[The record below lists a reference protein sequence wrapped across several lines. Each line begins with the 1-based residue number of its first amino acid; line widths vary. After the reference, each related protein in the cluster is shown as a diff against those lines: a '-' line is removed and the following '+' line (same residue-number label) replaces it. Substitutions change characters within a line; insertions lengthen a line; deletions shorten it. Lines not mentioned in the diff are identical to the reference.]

1 MSRAGDTGLK
11 VKGGAQLI
19 SSENNRAKIHQ
30 SGWEKLAENKTEG
43 QCPLSPTPDTQ
54 ALPLPGVFSRVT
66 SKKLIGQKYASCMKL
81 VISDILLF
89 LKILKQRF
97 IIKYIFD

>member
-30 SGWEKLAENKTEG
+30 SGWEKLSEKKVCVGWE
-43 QCPLSPTPDTQ
+43 STPWSTLQMNDI
-54 ALPLPGVFSRVT
+54 VF
-66 SKKLIGQKYASCMKL
+66 
-81 VISDILLF
+81 
-89 LKILKQRF
+89 
-97 IIKYIFD
+97 IK